1 MGKLKSSKDIERTL
15 AVDRLIWFKY
25 AIPDDVKGGDSLLA
39 HDLAQQYID
48 RNSEEIASL
57 TAEHRV
63 GRPKNGKLVM
73 LEMLR
78 GKDKQ
83 EYNVGMKIPDVLD
96 AANVAVLKAWEGDY
110 NAISRIKM
118 MEVRMSENPKTLQQE
133 QQPSEQQQ

>member
-1 MGKLKSSKDIERTL
+1 M
-15 AVDRLIWFKY
+15 
-25 AIPDDVKGGDSLLA
+25 LA

-48 RNSEEIASL
+48 RNSDEIASL

-83 EYNVGMKIPDVLD
+83 EYNVGMSTFLCVFLFIIFLPLLCNPDFSFW
-96 AANVAVLKAWEGDY
+96 N
-110 NAISRIKM
+110 
-118 MEVRMSENPKTLQQE
+118 
-133 QQPSEQQQ
+133 